1 MVMKKRTLIR
11 FALTAVAAGAL
22 ATALA
27 PAAMADS
34 YPSRPI
40 KFVVGFPPGG
50 STDLVTRIVAAQMA
64 EELKQP
70 VIVENKPGA
79 GGNIASQFVAGSPP
93 DGYTIYLGTLATHGI
108 NPVLQKKLPFNHIK
122 DFTMISQIG
131 YYTNL
136 VLVSPGIPVK
146 TLGEWIAYA
155 KETRRPMNFGSPGT
169 GTSPHLTGEYFKIL
183 TGVNLSHVPYK
194 GSGPAL
200 TDLVGG
206 QIDVMFDN
214 LPSALGLV
222 KGGKLRPLA
231 ITSRERISQLPD
243 VPTAIE
249 AGLPDMVVDAWVG
262 MMAPQN
268 LPKPIV
274 QTLHNALTKSLDN
287 PQIRA
292 KLEERGVTIKTSQP
306 DEFLAYV
313 KSENEKWAKVV
324 KISGAEAN

>member
-1 MVMKKRTLIR
+1 
-11 FALTAVAAGAL
+11 
-22 ATALA
+22 
-27 PAAMADS
+27 
-34 YPSRPI
+34 
-40 KFVVGFPPGG
+40 
-50 STDLVTRIVAAQMA
+50 MA

-79 GGNIASQFVAGSPP
+79 GGNIASQLVAGSLP

-136 VLVSPGIPVK
+136 VLVSPGTPVK
-146 TLGEWIAYA
+146 TLAEWIAYA

-183 TGVNLSHVPYK
+183 TGVNLTHVPYK

-200 TDLVGG
+200 TDLAGG

-222 KGGKLRPLA
+222 KGGKLRALA

-262 MMAPQN
+262 MMAPAN

-274 QTLHNALTKSLDN
+274 DTLHNALTKSLDN
-287 PQIRA
+287 PQVRA

>member
-11 FALTAVAAGAL
+11 FALTAVATGAL

-79 GGNIASQFVAGSPP
+79 GGNIASQLVAGSLP

-136 VLVSPGIPVK
+136 VLVSPGTPVK
-146 TLGEWIAYA
+146 TLAEWIAYA

-183 TGVNLSHVPYK
+183 TGVNLTHVPYK

-200 TDLVGG
+200 TDLAGG

-222 KGGKLRPLA
+222 KGGKLRALA

-262 MMAPQN
+262 MMAPAN

-274 QTLHNALTKSLDN
+274 DTLHNALTKSLDN
-287 PQIRA
+287 PQVRA

>member
-11 FALTAVAAGAL
+11 FALTAVATGAL
-22 ATALA
+22 ASALA

>member
-1 MVMKKRTLIR
+1 MKKRTLIR
-11 FALTAVAAGAL
+11 FALTAVATGAL
-22 ATALA
+22 ASALA

>member
-11 FALTAVAAGAL
+11 FALTAVATGAL

-274 QTLHNALTKSLDN
+274 QTLHNALSKSLDN

>member
-11 FALTAVAAGAL
+11 FALTAVATGAL

-274 QTLHNALTKSLDN
+274 QTLHNALIKSLDN

>member
-11 FALTAVAAGAL
+11 FALTVVATGAL
-22 ATALA
+22 ASALA

>member
-11 FALTAVAAGAL
+11 FALTAIATGTL
-22 ATALA
+22 ACGFT
-27 PAAMADS
+27 PAAMADNYS
-34 YPSRPI
+34 SRPI

-79 GGNIASQFVAGSPP
+79 GGNIASQLVAGSLP

-136 VLVSPGIPVK
+136 VLVSPGTPVK
-146 TLGEWIAYA
+146 TLAEWIAYA

-183 TGVNLSHVPYK
+183 TGVNLTHVPYK

-200 TDLVGG
+200 TDLAGG

-222 KGGKLRPLA
+222 KGGKLRALA

-243 VPTAIE
+243 LPTAIE

-262 MMAPQN
+262 MMAPAN

-274 QTLHNALTKSLDN
+274 DTLHNALTKSLDN
-287 PQIRA
+287 PQVRA